1 MEWVSLMQHEAI
13 IWTDPVSTRPV
24 CSNGLFYGWNDV
36 NLDNHDLNDLR
47 YFSHVVEHGG
57 FSAAERALGISK
69 SRLSRRL
76 SDLEAALGVRLL
88 QRSTRKLAL
97 TEAGALFHR
106 HCQAMLGEARAAL
119 DAVRQLGSTPR
130 GTVRVS
136 VPMTVSQTMLSH
148 LMPEFLRRYPEVKVA
163 IQVTNR
169 VIDLFEDD
177 VDVALRVRSE
187 PHASSNIVVRPLWRS
202 EQMLVGSPSLL
213 DTNNPPMRPADL
225 ARYATLS
232 VPSAD
237 GRYMFKLTAPD
248 GTRHD
253 YEHEP
258 RLVTADLLMIHQAV
272 LAGVGIAVLPNNIY
286 QAAMNAG
293 KLSPV
298 MPGWTLSPPQLYAV
312 FLSRQGLLP
321 AVRAFIDFLV
331 ERIDSGAGVPQ
342 NCPA

>member
-1 MEWVSLMQHEAI
+1 
-13 IWTDPVSTRPV
+13 
-24 CSNGLFYGWNDV
+24 V
-36 NLDNHDLNDLR
+36 NLGHHDLNDLL
-47 YFSHVVEHGG
+47 YFSQVVEYGG

-106 HCQAMLGEARAAL
+106 HCVAMLGEARAAL
-119 DAVRQLGSTPR
+119 DAVHQLGSTPR

-136 VPMTVSQTMLSH
+136 VPMTVSQTMLAH
-148 LMPEFLRRYPEVKVA
+148 WMPEFLRRYPDVKVVVH
-163 IQVTNR
+163 VTNR
-169 VIDLFEDD
+169 VIDLFEDEI
-177 VDVALRVRSE
+177 DVALRVRSE
-187 PHASSNIVVRPLWRS
+187 PHANANIVVRPLWRR

-213 DTNNPPMRPADL
+213 DVNHPPMVPADL

-237 GRYMFKLTAPD
+237 GRYVFKLIAPD
-248 GTRHD
+248 GTHHD

-272 LAGVGIAVLPNNIY
+272 LAGVGIAVLPDNIY

-293 KLSPV
+293 QLSPV
-298 MPGWTLSPPQLYAV
+298 MPGWTLPPPQLYAV

-331 ERIDSGAGVPQ
+331 EMIENGTGTPHDGPADAL
-342 NCPA
+342 CPNSTRHDRERAADG